1 MKGKL
6 LVASIVVFTLLFTA
20 GLWYTQTRAYY
31 TQLEGVEEIEVAGQ
45 RLAVRAYRGIDA
57 DTSPM
62 KIRAC
67 LELDPSAISAPVA
80 TKATPL
86 QAPSWFE
93 CFDAGTLQADLQA
106 GRAVAYLAGDETP
119 EGAST
124 YEILRYLA
132 VYPDGRA
139 FLWRQYNKLD

>member
-6 LVASIVVFTLLFTA
+6 LVSGILVFTVLFTA

-31 TQLEGVEEIEVAGQ
+31 TEVSGVESLEIAGQ
-45 RLAVRAYRGIDA
+45 MVPVRAYRGIDA

-67 LELDPSAISAPVA
+67 FELGVEQLSAPPA
-80 TKATPL
+80 PNAEPL
-86 QAPSWFE
+86 NAPAWFD
-93 CFDAGTLQADLQA
+93 CFDAGTLSADLRE
-106 GRAVAYLAGDETP
+106 GRATAYLAGDETP
-119 EGAST
+119 ADAST
-124 YEILRYLA
+124 YEILRYVA

-139 FLWRQYNKLD
+139 FLWRQYNNLD